1 MADRTGVS
9 VGAALA
15 WVATD
20 GVELHA
26 SARYL
31 QRADSKA
38 MTPEQH
44 FLFTQSPWQTSATES
59 TAQVL
64 IGGTWTHASQISLLL
79 EAWWDG
85 TAMRADQWS
94 QWQQRNKNLQQ
105 LGSLG
110 APSSAVAG
118 NLAWQSDAFGVSS
131 SLHRS
136 NVYTRISWDIDA
148 WQPAIDLLYHPT
160 DAGLMLTASLL
171 WKGDRMQV
179 QGGVRINSGPND
191 AVLTQLPVQRQAY
204 VLASWAF

>member
-1 MADRTGVS
+1 
-9 VGAALA
+9 
-15 WVATD
+15 
-20 GVELHA
+20 
-26 SARYL
+26 
-31 QRADSKA
+31 
-38 MTPEQH
+38 
-44 FLFTQSPWQTSATES
+44 
-59 TAQVL
+59 
-64 IGGTWTHASQISLLL
+64 
-79 EAWWDG
+79 
-85 TAMRADQWS
+85 MRADQWS